1 MSVKRGRLLI
11 IGASGHGRVV
21 ADCARALDRWTE
33 IIFFDDRHPN
43 IDHNFK
49 WPVRGS
55 IASIQEAAG
64 TNDEVFVAIGNCAT
78 RVAMLTRLRGMNL
91 KLATLV
97 HPHAS
102 VSTDT
107 KIEYGTIVV
116 AGAVVNIGATI
127 GFGGIINTG
136 SSVDHDCVLNSG
148 VHVCPGARLAGDVCV
163 GDRSWIGIGAVVRQG
178 LRIGADVVVGAGA
191 AVVTDI
197 SDGLTVAGVPARP
210 LAVRQGNRGS

>member
-11 IGASGHGRVV
+11 VGASGHGRVV
-21 ADCARALDRWTE
+21 ADCAGALDRWTE
-33 IIFFDDRHPN
+33 IVFFDDRHPN

-49 WPVRGS
+49 WPVRGGISS
-55 IASIQEAAG
+55 IPEAAG
-64 TNDEVFVAIGNCAT
+64 KNDEVFVAIGNCAT
-78 RVAMLTRLRGMNL
+78 RVALLARFRDMNL

-97 HPHAS
+97 HPQAS

-107 KIEYGTIVV
+107 KIEYGSIVV

-127 GFGGIINTG
+127 GLGGIINTS
-136 SSVDHDCVLNSG
+136 SSVDHDCVLDSG
-148 VHVCPGARLAGDVCV
+148 VHVCPGARLAGDVRI

-178 LRIGADVVVGAGA
+178 IQIGADVVVGAGA

-197 SDGLTVAGVPARP
+197 SDGLTVVGVPARP
-210 LAVRQGNRGS
+210 QAARQGNRGS